1 MYTPITKI
9 SPLEATHAYEGMS
22 SRYQFIST
30 KDVITTFNEQG
41 FEVSSVQYPKV
52 RKASKEGFNSHL
64 VRMRQ
69 TGLSSY
75 NEEVPE
81 VIIINSHDGTKALR
95 LSLGFFRFVCA
106 NGLVVGDMLADT
118 GRVMHKGNA
127 TTGVLNFISE
137 YSKNVNAKILQITD
151 MKNTVLSSSEL
162 EEFQIKAAEIIHPS
176 LIQAQQL
183 LHINRLED
191 KGESSIWRAFNTVQE
206 NAMKGNYQITGA
218 TSNVRKARPIK
229 DITRNI
235 QVNTKLWSLAE
246 EFLISA

>member
-22 SRYQFIST
+22 SGYQFIST

-81 VIIINSHDGTKALR
+81 VLIINSHDGTKALR

-127 TTGVLNFISE
+127 TTGVLNYISN
-137 YSKNVNAKILQITD
+137 YSKNVNSKILQITD

-162 EEFQIKAAEIIHPS
+162 EEFQAKAAE
-176 LIQAQQL
+176 LINPGLVQPQQL
-183 LHINRLED
+183 LHINRMAD
-191 KGESSIWRAFNTVQE
+191 KGEPTVWKAFNVIQE

-218 TSNVRKARPIK
+218 NSQLRKARPIR

-235 QVNTKLWSLAE
+235 QVNSKLWNLAE
-246 EFLISA
+246 EFIIS